1 MYTIGMTDVKDVY
14 MESFFQDGGVIN
26 KLIVK
31 AISKN
36 VSVYTHSSTLSITVL
51 LWCCGFQS
59 VSEGKSEG
67 LHTIKLVYVDL
78 CDVNIFLNDDHQCI

>member
-1 MYTIGMTDVKDVY
+1 MDVY

-36 VSVYTHSSTLSITVL
+36 VSVYTHSPTLTITGL
-51 LWCCGFQS
+51 LWLCGFQS
-59 VSEGKSEG
+59 VSKGNSE
-67 LHTIKLVYVDL
+67 V
-78 CDVNIFLNDDHQCI
+78 CIIYNWSM